1 MTTSNEETLDDVS
14 VVESLR
20 AALSREASQKM
31 SERRGRVKAERELRD
46 VKLKLM
52 ALEHNSNGDVGRVDV
67 ERQEV
72 GVDSKANDTSNDTS
86 RDPST
91 STTQDDDHLETNDGY
106 HELFPLS
113 PIGLF
118 QSSFSCR
125 NGTPRQP
132 RLVPLARGRLTLK
145 KHVQPA
151 SLEGLEQYSHVW
163 IVYVFHKNTDLG
175 QAMGPLTNNGN
186 AGNRT
191 TLRAKVRVPRLNG
204 ERRGVL
210 ATRSPHRPNPV
221 GLSLCRIRSVDLK
234 AGILE
239 VEGAD
244 LVDGTPVLD
253 VKPYLPFCEAFGDAT
268 APDWV
273 NETSTEPTGEPLQI
287 ASVEFVQGA
296 EEVIKQVWNR
306 RGGVKK
312 SLYESGDEFLEFCTQ
327 ALARDIRSFH
337 QRKREEI
344 EKDDDGT
351 GKWEVVLD
359 GISVRYDVFEGRVFI
374 KGGGMAKRL
383 SY

>member
-1 MTTSNEETLDDVS
+1 
-14 VVESLR
+14 
-20 AALSREASQKM
+20 
-31 SERRGRVKAERELRD
+31 
-46 VKLKLM
+46 
-52 ALEHNSNGDVGRVDV
+52 
-67 ERQEV
+67 
-72 GVDSKANDTSNDTS
+72 
-86 RDPST
+86 
-91 STTQDDDHLETNDGY
+91 
-106 HELFPLS
+106 
-113 PIGLF
+113 
-118 QSSFSCR
+118 
-125 NGTPRQP
+125 
-132 RLVPLARGRLTLK
+132 
-145 KHVQPA
+145 
-151 SLEGLEQYSHVW
+151 
-163 IVYVFHKNTDLG
+163 
-175 QAMGPLTNNGN
+175 
-186 AGNRT
+186 
-191 TLRAKVRVPRLNG
+191 
-204 ERRGVL
+204 
-210 ATRSPHRPNPV
+210 
-221 GLSLCRIRSVDLK
+221 VDLK

-374 KGGGMAKRL
+374 KGGGWRKG
-383 SY
+383 